1 MKRTYPKRYTP
12 YDAILHNIFET
23 AKLSRLRPTN
33 RLVVAGG
40 GRWESCGYKG
50 ERCDRTGMCFGCV
63 GGCEL
68 CIF

>member
-1 MKRTYPKRYTP
+1 M
-12 YDAILHNIFET
+12 

-40 GRWESCGYKG
+40 GRWEGCGYKG